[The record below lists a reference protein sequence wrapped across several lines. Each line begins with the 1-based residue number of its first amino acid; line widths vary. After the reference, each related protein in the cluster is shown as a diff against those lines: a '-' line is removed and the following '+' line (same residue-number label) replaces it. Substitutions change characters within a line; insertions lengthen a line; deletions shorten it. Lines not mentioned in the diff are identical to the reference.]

1 MLSMKAQRDRLRSG
15 QRGSII
21 ITAAIFMGLLFLMLG
36 LAIDVSRIYVVRAEL
51 QNAADA
57 AALTA
62 ARELNGGTAGLV
74 KAVNQAM
81 NVIANTQGLRA
92 KTGVAITSVEFAVTL
107 NGTYWPPGATADANA
122 GGIRYVKVTTQT
134 TSTNI
139 LFAISALGGS
149 HVESREAV
157 AGTSIGLSGIC
168 DFFPAAVALNDADND
183 ATTGYR
189 GFTPPAIGT
198 NLTLNFNQGTGTE
211 AVLVLNDYII
221 LEVRDINGSSVVETA
236 ELTAGKRNYCKS
248 LGDNIQM
255 TPSSNQ
261 NNGPENAADGMNTRF
276 GVYPQGHYGNALQP
290 GPYPSDTNVATNITS
305 TQYDNGDPTAGN
317 TRRRLVAAIIAPGT
331 YPGYT
336 TNILD
341 WGVFFLRA
349 PVAKAPQGQQ
359 CQNTPGCGDILV
371 EYAGPAQLGTA
382 FGEPTCD
389 SNITTSVLYR

>member
-62 ARELNGGTAGLV
+62 ARELNGGSSGLA

-92 KTGVAITSVEFAVTL
+92 KTGVGIVSVQFAVTL
-107 NGTYWPPGATADANA
+107 NGTYWSPGATADANA
-122 GGIRYVKVTTQT
+122 GSIRYVKVTTQA

-157 AGTSIGLSGIC
+157 AGMSIGLSGIC
-168 DFFPAAVALNDADND
+168 DFFPAAVVLDDADHD
-183 ATTGYR
+183 ASTGHL
-189 GFTPPAIGT
+189 GFTPPAMGT
-198 NLTLNFNQGTGTE
+198 NLILNFNQGTGNE
-211 AVLVLNDYII
+211 AVLAINDYIM
-221 LEVRDINGSSVVETA
+221 LEVPDVNGNGTVETA

-248 LGDNIQM
+248 LGDNINM
-255 TPSSNQ
+255 TPSSNN
-261 NNGPENAADGMNTRF
+261 NNGPKNAADGMNTRF
-276 GVYPQGHYGNALQP
+276 GQYANGYGNSLQP
-290 GPYPSDTNVATNITS
+290 GTYPSDTNVATNITA
-305 TQYDNGDPTAGN
+305 TQYDNANPTLGN
-317 TRRRLVAAIIAPGT
+317 DRRMLVAAIIAPGT
-331 YPGYT
+331 YPAYT

-341 WGVFFLRA
+341 WGVFFLRT
-349 PVAKAPQGQQ
+349 PVATAPQGQQ
-359 CQNTPGCGDILV
+359 CRDTPGCGSISV
-371 EYAGPAQLGTA
+371 EYAGKAQLGTA